1 MTEWKPVK
9 DYEGIYEVSNRGD
22 VRNVKTRRT
31 LKHGR
36 NKGYASVNLY
46 IGERKYKTK
55 KVHRLIA
62 EAFIAN
68 PDGLPV
74 INHKN
79 GNKLDNRIENLEW
92 CTQAH
97 NIQHMI
103 DEGLH
108 SGRGGTHWNARLNEE
123 IVRKMR
129 SLRKAGRSV
138 NEIARQFGVK
148 ANTASSAISGVT
160 WAHV

>member
-1 MTEWKPVK
+1 MIEWKPVK
-9 DYEGIYEVSNRGD
+9 DYEGYEISSRGD
-22 VRNVKTRRT
+22 VRNVKTGRI

-46 IGERKYKTK
+46 TGERKYKTK
-55 KVHRLIA
+55 KIHRLIA
-62 EAFIAN
+62 EAFIDN

-79 GNKLDNRIENLEW
+79 GDKLDNRIENLEW

-97 NIQHMI
+97 NIKHMI

-108 SGRGGTHWNARLNEE
+108 SGKGGTHWNARLTDA
-123 IVRKMR
+123 IVLKMR
-129 SLRKAGRSV
+129 DLRSAGRSV
-138 NEIARQFGVK
+138 NEIAKQFGVK

-160 WAHV
+160 WAHL

>member
-9 DYEGIYEVSNRGD
+9 DYEGYEISSCGD
-22 VRNVKTRRT
+22 VRNVKTGRI

-36 NKGYASVNLY
+36 NRGYASVNLY
-46 IGERKYKTK
+46 TGERKYKTK

-62 EAFIAN
+62 EAFIDNAE
-68 PDGLPV
+68 GLPV

-79 GNKLDNRIENLEW
+79 GDKLDNRIENLEW

-103 DEGLH
+103 DEGIH
-108 SGRGGTHWNARLNEE
+108 PGKGATHWAAKLNEE
-123 IVRKMR
+123 IVLQMRK
-129 SLRKAGRSV
+129 LRAAGRSV
-138 NEIARQFGVK
+138 NEIARQFGVRH
-148 ANTASSAISGVT
+148 NTASQAISGAS